1 MGKRQPD
8 KPYSWPPRLKSL
20 HLAGGIDDY
29 FLRTHVGNISESL
42 ERLSIQ
48 HCPMIYPGALRET
61 LARIGGRLKHLTL
74 RYPLNRLH
82 RGALNQ
88 TLSWCPNLLALRIS
102 ADYIDANFFEPEN
115 IVCFETLGDQGITGH
130 SLRIMELE
138 CSHSAGEEVGIDP
151 DVVWTAIDAGL
162 LPWLRSVRVSSR
174 LAWNA
179 TEALKENMID
189 LSEIMVALEEEK
201 PTGVTPGVWIVP

>member
-1 MGKRQPD
+1 MGKHETNHA
-8 KPYSWPPRLKSL
+8 YSWPPRLKTL

-29 FLRTHVGNISESL
+29 FLRKHVGNISKSL

-61 LARIGGRLKHLTL
+61 LTKIGGSLQHLTL

-88 TLSWCPNLLALRIS
+88 TLSWCPNLVALRIS
-102 ADYIDANFFEPEN
+102 ADYIDANFFEPES
-115 IVCFETLGDQGITGH
+115 IVNFETLDDGDIVGH
-130 SLRIMELE
+130 PLRILELE

-162 LPWLRSVRVSSR
+162 LPWLRSVRVSAR

-179 TEALKENMID
+179 TSALKENTVD
-189 LSEIMVALEEEK
+189 LSDIMIALEREK
-201 PTGVTPGVWIVP
+201 PTGVVPGVWIVP